1 MLNVYTEPAH
11 RRNGVARA
19 IMAAIMDSSREQ
31 RLARLVLHAS
41 KEGRPLYEDLGFED
55 SNEMRIKLT

>member
-19 IMAAIMDSSREQ
+19 TMDWSREQ

-41 KEGRPLYEDLGFED
+41 KQGRPLYEVLGFED

>member
-19 IMAAIMDSSREQ
+19 TMAAIMDWSREQ